1 MKQNQLK
8 KAAALCI
15 CTALVLSFAAC
26 GKDSKKDTDS
36 AKAENADTVKDGQ
49 EDGEGKVS
57 IIAFNDTDDEDNNH
71 DSDTVTTTTTTNT
84 SKTKKTTTAKTTTT
98 KKTTTTEKETTTTAK
113 ATTTTTA
120 AAVKRDNSYK
130 VSAKKYT
137 SDDGNITYTYP
148 QISGLYDEEMQSFY
162 NNLFQSDMNAAV
174 KESGLSTLNVTY
186 EVTLKN
192 ADTLSIVFRGGS
204 FYDGAAH
211 PFGFAYAYTI
221 NLATGETVNPADS
234 INMNKA
240 ADAIAN
246 DSWKLVRS
254 ADGVSKSNI
263 VEYFNQ
269 FSEDEMKAYMTV
281 KDTITVRKNAKGQ
294 YSTTGT
300 VGCNSYLN
308 AEEKPVLI
316 LEVNHALGDYVE
328 VKF

>member
-1 MKQNQLK
+1 MKNHWK
-8 KAAALCI
+8 RAAALCI
-15 CTALVLSFAAC
+15 GAALILSFAAC
-26 GKDSKKDTDS
+26 GKDSKKDNDP

-49 EDGEGKVS
+49 TDGEGGVS
-57 IIAFNDTDDEDNNH
+57 IIAFDDSDDEDNHHTDNEG
-71 DSDTVTTTTTTNT
+71 TVTTTTTTNT
-84 SKTKKTTTAKTTTT
+84 SKSKTKTTTTQKTTTT
-98 KKTTTTEKETTTTAK
+98 KKETTTTAK

-148 QISGLYDEEMQSFY
+148 QISGLYDEEMQNFY
-162 NNLFQSDMNAAV
+162 NNLFQSEMNAAV
-174 KESGLSTLNVTY
+174 KESGLSTLNVSY

-211 PFGFAYAYTI
+211 PFGYAYAYTI

-254 ADGVSKSNI
+254 ADGVSKSDI
-263 VEYFNQ
+263 VAYFNQ
-269 FSEDEMKAYMTV
+269 FSEDEMKSYMTV
-281 KDTITVRKNAKGQ
+281 KDTVTVKKNAKGQ
-294 YSTTGT
+294 YATTGT
-300 VGCNSYLN
+300 VGCKSYLN

>member
-1 MKQNQLK
+1 M
-8 KAAALCI
+8 I
-15 CTALVLSFAAC
+15 GGALVISCAAC
-26 GKDSKKDTDS
+26 GKDSKKDTNT
-36 AKAENADTVKDGQ
+36 APAENTDTVKNGQ
-49 EDGEGKVS
+49 EGGDSTVS
-57 IIAFNDTDDEDNNH
+57 IIPFDDSDDEDDTAAKNKGE
-71 DSDTVTTTTTTNT
+71 DTVTTTTTTNT
-84 SKTKKTTTAKTTTT
+84 SKSKKTTTAKTTTT
-98 KKTTTTEKETTTTAK
+98 QKTATTKKETTATTK
-113 ATTTTTA
+113 TTTTTTA

-130 VSAKKYT
+130 ISAKKYT
-137 SDDGNITYTYP
+137 ANDGDISYTYP

-174 KESGLSTLNVTY
+174 NEGGLSILNVTY

-204 FYDGAAH
+204 FYEGAAH
-211 PFGFAYAYTI
+211 PFGYAYAYTI
-221 NLATGETVNPADS
+221 NLATGETINPADS

-254 ADGVSKSNI
+254 ADGVSKSDI

-269 FSEDEMKAYMTV
+269 FSEDEMKSYMTV
-281 KDTITVRKNAKGQ
+281 KDTVTVKKNTKGK
-294 YSTTGT
+294 YATSGT
-300 VGCNSYLN
+300 VGCKSYLN

>member
-1 MKQNQLK
+1 M
-8 KAAALCI
+8 
-15 CTALVLSFAAC
+15 T
-26 GKDSKKDTDS
+26 T
-36 AKAENADTVKDGQ
+36 
-49 EDGEGKVS
+49 
-57 IIAFNDTDDEDNNH
+57 
-71 DSDTVTTTTTTNT
+71 TTTTTTNT
-84 SKTKKTTTAKTTTT
+84 SKSKKTTTAKTTTT
-98 KKTTTTEKETTTTAK
+98 QKTSTTKKETTATTK
-113 ATTTTTA
+113 TTTTTTTA
-120 AAVKRDNSYK
+120 SAKRDNSYK
-130 VSAKKYT
+130 VAAKKYT
-137 SDDGNITYTYP
+137 ANDGDISYTYP

-174 KESGLSTLNVTY
+174 KEGGLSNLNVTY

-204 FYDGAAH
+204 FYEGAAH
-211 PFGFAYAYTI
+211 PFGYAYAYTI
-221 NLATGETVNPADS
+221 NLATGETINPADS

-254 ADGVSKSNI
+254 ADGVSKSDI

-269 FSEDEMKAYMTV
+269 FSEDEMKSYMTV
-281 KDTITVRKNAKGQ
+281 KDTVTVKKNTKGK
-294 YSTTGT
+294 YATSGT
-300 VGCNSYLN
+300 VGCKSYLN